1 MVNQQFKYPYYSTLY
16 VRKVSNFPETMFNNL
31 FFMTKFPSVMV
42 TYLNLKGF
50 SRLLNK
56 TFDSELSF
64 VSRQTMHQSHL
75 RKSATCS
82 SRNFFNS
89 GVSLTPWEPEKQNE
103 KLEVLTADDFNLRS
117 IGSRWRRMSG
127 KTQTSLLTI
136 YVERTRS
143 NISIPI
149 KDMFLTVRMSMN

>member
-1 MVNQQFKYPYYSTLY
+1 MINQQFKYPYYNTLY

-42 TYLNLKGF
+42 TYLNFKGF

-75 RKSATCS
+75 RKSAPCS
-82 SRNFFNS
+82 LRNIFK
-89 GVSLTPWEPEKQNE
+89 GRVSLTP
-103 KLEVLTADDFNLRS
+103 L
-117 IGSRWRRMSG
+117 G
-127 KTQTSLLTI
+127 
-136 YVERTRS
+136 TRET
-143 NISIPI
+143 
-149 KDMFLTVRMSMN
+149 K

>member
-1 MVNQQFKYPYYSTLY
+1 
-16 VRKVSNFPETMFNNL
+16 MFNNL
-31 FFMTKFPSVMV
+31 LFMAKSPPIKV
-42 TYLNLKGF
+42 TSLNLKGF

-82 SRNFFNS
+82 SRNIFN
-89 GVSLTPWEPEKQNE
+89 GRVLLIPLEPEIQTE
-103 KLEVLTADDFNLRS
+103 KLEVSTADNFNLPS
-117 IGSRWRRMSG
+117 IGSRWRQMSR
-127 KTQTSLLTI
+127 KTQTSLLTTYI
-136 YVERTRS
+136 ERTRT

-149 KDMFLTVRMSMN
+149 KDMFLTLRMSMNKIIKNFYKRF